1 MKKRSISHRN
11 LLGGFCGGILGILL
25 FSLIHPM
32 VSPLGVIIGVV
43 SGYWYQEIWVSIK
56 QEWAK
61 TANKYKS
68 LVSAVVQFPNTALVR
83 ICKGSTVAGKK
94 LFSKSLAFIS
104 SIYSFLQYLGRVFNW
119 KSVNKII
126 WIIFNIF
133 TFGIPSWLGKH
144 PINRAYFTR
153 FLAFTSFLCFN
164 GLIIYFV
171 ITEAGL
177 GKFLQNDYVV
187 KQSVP
192 MNTVI
197 AFFTVLLL
205 VFALITIMVGI
216 NEISTMSEQTPSGED
231 DPLTKM
237 RRFYQVWS
245 EFSKKGPILL
255 FLSSFGRMSM
265 TQLWIT
271 TLLLMYALHGLVAG
285 AIVLIF
291 STIPLFLLIG
301 TLKVVYKFTRRPNHW
316 LCVGITLITTLA
328 FGFMTSGYIT
338 DTLTLWIIA
347 LTTGVISGIA
357 TELARK
363 AMSFV
368 FKGKLKELALTEIM
382 VKVNPAWKFF
392 NLGLAKLEKKFV
404 IAFRP

>member
-25 FSLIHPM
+25 FSLIHPI

-43 SGYWYQEIWVSIK
+43 SGYWYQEIWISIK
-56 QEWAK
+56 QEWLK
-61 TANKYKS
+61 TANKYKL
-68 LVSAVVQFPNTALVR
+68 LVSAIVQFPNTAIAR
-83 ICKGSTVAGKK
+83 ICKKSTIAGKK
-94 LFSKSLAFIS
+94 LFSKSLTLIS
-104 SIYSFLQYLGRVFNW
+104 SIYSFLQYLRKVFNW

-126 WIIFNIF
+126 WITFNIF

-153 FLAFTSFLCFN
+153 FLAFTSFLCIN
-164 GLIIYFV
+164 GLAVYLIITKV
-171 ITEAGL
+171 GL
-177 GKFLQNDYVV
+177 GKWFGNDYLVQ
-187 KQSVP
+187 QSVN
-192 MNTVI
+192 MNTIAGLFTLVI
-197 AFFTVLLL
+197 I
-205 VFALITIMVGI
+205 VFALLAIMVGI

-245 EFSKKGPILL
+245 EFSKKGPVLL

-265 TQLWIT
+265 MQLWIT
-271 TLLLMYALHGLVAG
+271 TLLLMYALYGLVFG

-328 FGFMTSGYIT
+328 FGFMTNGYIT
-338 DTLTLWIIA
+338 NTLTLWIIA

-363 AMSFV
+363 VMSLM
-368 FKGKLKELALTEIM
+368 FKGKLKELALTEII
-382 VKVNPAWKFF
+382 VKINPAWKFF
-392 NLGLAKLEKKFV
+392 NLGLAKSEKFV